1 MDQIIKP
8 ESVDFN
14 ELIQNNKTLTSNC
27 QCKMVE
33 ILNEEFTQQESRWYI
48 ANLYVYMN
56 YHPTN
61 DYPINLDT
69 LVKLVGFA
77 HKKNAKTT
85 LENNFIKDE
94 DYKILLTPKGK
105 QISHG
110 GHNKEQIMLNVDTF
124 KNMCML
130 VKTQKAKEIRKY
142 YVKLENIYNKIIKEE
157 IENQKSL
164 LQKKQQDIE
173 EKNNIILNNAHNKK
187 IEKHDFLIDKFK
199 YKKCIYVA
207 EIHDNLIK
215 IGSSKNIED
224 RLQSLKREYGKCTFL
239 DIYESDNFRDVE
251 ESILKDNVITKNL
264 YNKPIHK
271 NNNPREV
278 LQLSNSFTYTH
289 LIEIIKNYIKQVV
302 TLSPEQQLE
311 SKRIDFLSFLIKEKR
326 YSLQDIEKLS
336 NIKFNSLNNI
346 NANDDEKDT
355 NDTNNKDIDNINFIK
370 NDDTL
375 SCKRL
380 MKAKSVDKIHPETLL
395 VLETYESIGAVINSH
410 KEEKYEYSQL
420 YKSIV
425 KNNIYRN
432 YRWNYHGKEIKPTV
446 KITKCGNP
454 VERIIK
460 LNQDKTL
467 IVEIYK
473 TKKELLSLL
482 NLSHKP
488 LTKIINDKIIHNGF
502 YYIKESECKEL
513 VNNYEKFKN
522 DKYVSSN
529 AVRIKQTNL
538 LTKEQF
544 IYNSMQ
550 EVYRQHG
557 LCRQTIRK
565 YINSKKEY
573 CGFLWEYI

>member
-1 MDQIIKP
+1 MIEEIKTDNNCIVKAFENNPISILHEDIDNKKVYYFKASDIGKVLQLTNILVSIQSYDEDEKVIRKAYDVRNCLQDTTFLTSQGVYRLLYNSKKEIAKKFRKWAGAILDDII
-8 ESVDFN
+8 FN
-14 ELIQNNKTLTSNC
+14 ESRELKIKIQ
-27 QCKMVE
+27 E
-33 ILNEEFTQQESRWYI
+33 QQEQNKLLI
-48 ANLYVYMN
+48 KQK
-56 YHPTN
+56 N
-61 DYPINLDT
+61 DLI
-69 LVKLVGFA
+69 
-77 HKKNAKTT
+77 
-85 LENNFIKDE
+85 
-94 DYKILLTPKGK
+94 
-105 QISHG
+105 
-110 GHNKEQIMLNVDTF
+110 
-124 KNMCML
+124 
-130 VKTQKAKEIRKY
+130 
-142 YVKLENIYNKIIKEE
+142 
-157 IENQKSL
+157 
-164 LQKKQQDIE
+164 
-173 EKNNIILNNAHNKK
+173 HNKK
-187 IEKHDFLIDKFK
+187 IEKHDFLIEKFK
-199 YKKCIYVA
+199 YKKCIYIA
-207 EIHDNLIK
+207 EIDDNLIK

-251 ESILKDNVITKNL
+251 ESILKDNIITKNL
-264 YNKPIHK
+264 YNKSIHK

-289 LIEIIKNYIKQVV
+289 LIEIIKNYTKQVV

-346 NANDDEKDT
+346 NANDTKDT
-355 NDTNNKDIDNINFIK
+355 NSTNNKDIDNINFIK

-425 KNNIYRN
+425 KNNVYRN
-432 YRWNYHGKEIKPTV
+432 YRWNYHGREIKPTV

-482 NLSHKP
+482 NLSHRP

-513 VNNYEKFKN
+513 VNNYEKFRP

-529 AVRIKQTNL
+529 AVRIKQTNI

-550 EVYRQHG
+550 EVYRQYG

-565 YINSKKEY
+565 YINSKKDY
-573 CGFLWEYI
+573 CGFLWEYV

>member
-1 MDQIIKP
+1 MIEEIKTDNNCIVKAFENNPISILHEDIDNKKVYYFKASDIGKVLQLTNILVSIQSYDEDEKVIRKAYDVRNCLQDTTFLTSQGVYRLLYNSKKEIAKKFRKWAGAILDDII
-8 ESVDFN
+8 FN
-14 ELIQNNKTLTSNC
+14 ESRELKIKIQ
-27 QCKMVE
+27 E
-33 ILNEEFTQQESRWYI
+33 QQEQNKLLI
-48 ANLYVYMN
+48 KQK
-56 YHPTN
+56 N
-61 DYPINLDT
+61 DLI
-69 LVKLVGFA
+69 
-77 HKKNAKTT
+77 
-85 LENNFIKDE
+85 
-94 DYKILLTPKGK
+94 
-105 QISHG
+105 
-110 GHNKEQIMLNVDTF
+110 
-124 KNMCML
+124 
-130 VKTQKAKEIRKY
+130 
-142 YVKLENIYNKIIKEE
+142 
-157 IENQKSL
+157 
-164 LQKKQQDIE
+164 
-173 EKNNIILNNAHNKK
+173 HNKK
-187 IEKHDFLIDKFK
+187 IEKHDFLIEKFK
-199 YKKCIYVA
+199 YKKCIYIA
-207 EIHDNLIK
+207 EIDDNLIK

-224 RLQSLKREYGKCTFL
+224 MLQSLKREYGKCTFL

-251 ESILKDNVITKNL
+251 ESILKDNIITKNL

-289 LIEIIKNYIKQVV
+289 LIEIIKNYTKQVV

-346 NANDDEKDT
+346 NANDTKDT
-355 NDTNNKDIDNINFIK
+355 NGTNNKDIDNINFIK

-425 KNNIYRN
+425 KNNVYRN
-432 YRWNYHGKEIKPTV
+432 YRWNYHGREIKPTV

-482 NLSHKP
+482 NLSHRP

-513 VNNYEKFKN
+513 VNNYEKFRP

-529 AVRIKQTNL
+529 AVRIKQTNI

-550 EVYRQHG
+550 EVYRQYG

-565 YINSKKEY
+565 YINSKKDY
-573 CGFLWEYI
+573 CGFLWEYV